1 MIFTFEITLSNNSTS
16 LNATELGYK
25 VYGMWLRLRM
35 AFVNIYVSESGF
47 ILLYKA
53 LGKAAAG
60 RHWTVKQA
68 T

>member
-1 MIFTFEITLSNNSTS
+1 MIFTFEITLSNNSAS

-25 VYGMWLRLRM
+25 VYRMWLRM
-35 AFVNIYVSESGF
+35 ALVNIYVSESGF